1 MSLPQLRNMV
11 SCAEAGAVVLP
22 AMPAFYQLPKTLDDL
37 ADFLA
42 GKILSALGFEQTL
55 YPDWTGRVER

>member
-1 MSLPQLRNMV
+1 MV

-22 AMPAFYQLPKTLDDL
+22 AMPAFYHLPKTLDDL

-42 GKILSALGFEQTL
+42 GRILSALGLEQTL
-55 YPDWTGRVER
+55 CPDWTGRVDR